1 MFSNAQREI
10 ENEKGYYERFLKFDQ
25 DMNRRQQL
33 LINQKTSK
41 PLLNQPFDAD
51 EQGRNFS
58 KSPVRDRDIHG
69 HVVTLSGSQKTG
81 LENVRK
87 FEGANPL
94 LNAGEQNVF
103 DSAQRFVRREQ
114 QLAVRRAL
122 ETQI

>member
-69 HVVTLSGSQKTG
+69 HVVTLSGS
-81 LENVRK
+81 
-87 FEGANPL
+87 
-94 LNAGEQNVF
+94 
-103 DSAQRFVRREQ
+103 
-114 QLAVRRAL
+114 
-122 ETQI
+122 